1 MLLAMTMIAC
11 NYVNSSLAVMLLMSL
26 AFFGKGFGALGW
38 TVISD
43 TSPKSLVGVNG
54 GLFNLIGNLA
64 GITTPIIIGAVI
76 AHTGTFHYAL
86 LYVAATAMLA
96 IVAYLPI
103 VGEIRRLESP
113 RDLIAGSN
121 A

>member
-1 MLLAMTMIAC
+1 MTIIASK
-11 NYVNSSLAVMLLMSL
+11 YVNCSLAEMRLMSL
-26 AFFGKGFGALGW
+26 VFFGKGFAPRGW

-64 GITTPIIIGAVI
+64 GITTPIIIGAII
-76 AHTGTFHYAL
+76 ARAGTFHYAL
-86 LYVAATAMLA
+86 LYVAATALLA
-96 IVAYLPI
+96 IISYLSI

-121 A
+121 P

>member
-1 MLLAMTMIAC
+1 MTIIAN

-26 AFFGKGFGALGW
+26 AFLGEGFGALGW

-43 TSPKSLVGVNG
+43 TSAKSVVSANYE
-54 GLFNLIGNLA
+54 LFNLIGNPA
-64 GITTPIIIGAVI
+64 GITTPIIIVAI
-76 AHTGTFHYAL
+76 IEHTGTYHYAL
-86 LYVAATAMLA
+86 LYVA
-96 IVAYLPI
+96 PI

>member
-1 MLLAMTMIAC
+1 MTIIAN
-11 NYVNSSLAVMLLMSL
+11 NYVNSSLAEMRLMSRV
-26 AFFGKGFGALGW
+26 FFGKGVALRGW

-43 TSPKSLVGVNG
+43 TSPKSLVVVNG

-64 GITTPIIIGAVI
+64 GITRPIIIGAFI
-76 AHTGTFHYAL
+76 EPAGTFHYAL
-86 LYVAATAMLA
+86 LYVAATALLA
-96 IVAYLPI
+96 IVAYLPL

-113 RDLIAGSN
+113 RDLIAGSK